1 MAWLNKK
8 EEIKNNENM
17 KVLEYVWLPGDDNKP
32 NNSNKFV
39 YENLPLSSLNNP
51 NAVGIKISP
60 RLFINDRMTP
70 TVTSIRKKW
79 FYNLSLLDIPTNI
92 QYLLQLGEN
101 FALPISGGKPLVME
115 FIKSIENN
123 IKKMQSSVHNNVRNH
138 SADKGNITVALEKNF
153 YIEKIKAML
162 SDEGTYSKSSKDP
175 SNKINNSLRT
185 LLARWKKSKFIPD
198 LIYKKLYCS
207 DGNLPRAYGSP
218 KVHKEGCPFRV
229 IISIDSTLYNLTAYA
244 QNLITES
251 VPRAQSYSLVSLDVV
266 SLFTNVPLEL
276 AMKALSNR
284 WGHIEKNCKI
294 PKEEF
299 LKAVQLILDSTYF
312 TFDKQIYKQTFGTPM
327 GSPLSPIIA
336 DMVMQDLES
345 RVLSTIEFPV
355 LFYYRY
361 VDDIVLCLPT
371 TEVEGIL
378 ERFNSFHPRL
388 QFTIEVGGNAINF
401 LDTTIMFRNDGL
413 IFDWYRKPTFSGRFL
428 NYWSQHP
435 ISQKKGTILSLIDK
449 VFFLSYP

>member
-8 EEIKNNENM
+8 EETKNNENM

-60 RLFINDRMTP
+60 RLFINDRITP
-70 TVTSIRKKW
+70 SVTSIREKW
-79 FYNLSLLDIPTNI
+79 FYNLSSVDIPTNI

-138 SADKGNITVALEKNF
+138 SV
-153 YIEKIKAML
+153 
-162 SDEGTYSKSSKDP
+162 
-175 SNKINNSLRT
+175 
-185 LLARWKKSKFIPD
+185 
-198 LIYKKLYCS
+198 
-207 DGNLPRAYGSP
+207 
-218 KVHKEGCPFRV
+218 
-229 IISIDSTLYNLTAYA
+229 
-244 QNLITES
+244 
-251 VPRAQSYSLVSLDVV
+251 SLVSLDVV

-276 AMKALSNR
+276 AMEALSNR
-284 WGHIEKNCKI
+284 WGHIEKSCKI
-294 PKEEF
+294 PKEKF
-299 LKAVQLILDSTYF
+299 LKTVQLILDSTYF

-355 LFYYRY
+355 LFYYRVAHYSINKLNKCIRVHKDTLPIWEKRNVVYQIGCRDCDATY
-361 VDDIVLCLPT
+361 VGQTGRKLNTRVG
-371 TEVEGIL
+371 EH
-378 ERFNSFHPRL
+378 RRL
-388 QFTIEVGGNAINF
+388 RSI
-401 LDTTIMFRNDGL
+401 
-413 IFDWYRKPTFSGRFL
+413 
-428 NYWSQHP
+428 
-435 ISQKKGTILSLIDK
+435 
-449 VFFLSYP
+449 